1 MWRRVQTCSNL
12 RGARAPC
19 GPRPCTQASSP
30 SASPVMWARSKSEKR
45 WDNEIMRSIFLAQLT
60 FMCGIMSKSEK
71 IHFLRNGFRIRDE
84 IPPLVCLSPV
94 EIWNRY
100 PQRETF
106 EHRLN
111 SDYQFIFSDWIA
123 EMEDWFLSI
132 SIDISWELWSGNAYI
147 QQHVLSRG
155 SVWRRFD
162 VF

>member
-1 MWRRVQTCSNL
+1 MGLGLAHRHPHLLRRQL
-12 RGARAPC
+12 C
-19 GPRPCTQASSP
+19 GLGQSL
-30 SASPVMWARSKSEKR
+30 KR
-45 WDNEIMRSIFLAQLT
+45 DEIMRSIFLTQLT

-111 SDYQFIFSDWIA
+111 SDYQFIF
-123 EMEDWFLSI
+123 FRLNCRNGRFI
-132 SIDISWELWSGNAYI
+132 SIGDINRYI
-147 QQHVLSRG
+147 LGTLEWQCIHTAACFFKRECMKKI
-155 SVWRRFD
+155 
-162 VF
+162 